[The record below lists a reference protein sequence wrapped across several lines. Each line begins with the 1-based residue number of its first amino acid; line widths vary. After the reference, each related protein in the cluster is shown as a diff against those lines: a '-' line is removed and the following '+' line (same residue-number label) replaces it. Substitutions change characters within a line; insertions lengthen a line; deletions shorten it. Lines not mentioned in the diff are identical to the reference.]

1 MKKLVSNDFFSGLG
15 PSQFVPLIK
24 NNWRYTAMEQNE
36 TKMSNL
42 NLIDFPLFS
51 SVINDVERGPRAA
64 DIILS
69 IILDK
74 EVKVRNLNVGKISMP
89 SDSDRGVFMEACVEE
104 KKTGRILDR
113 AVFITSFDPYNE
125 GKMLYTLKKCGAGN
139 LSEDSDDQAATLY
152 FYIHGNGDDQPQ
164 ELRELAAY
172 IADTTP
178 EKAVNAG
185 LREL

>member
-1 MKKLVSNDFFSGLG
+1 
-15 PSQFVPLIK
+15 
-24 NNWRYTAMEQNE
+24 MEE
-36 TKMSNL
+36 SASKMSDL

-51 SVINDVERGPRAA
+51 SVINDIERGPRAA
-64 DIILS
+64 EIILS
-69 IILDK
+69 TILDK

-89 SDSDRGVFMEACVEE
+89 ADSDRGVFMEACVEE

-125 GKMLYTLKKCGAGN
+125 GKMLYTLKTCGAAS
-139 LSEDSDDQAATLY
+139 LIEDSDGQAATLY

-164 ELRELAAY
+164 ALRELAAY

-185 LREL
+185 LRELSV